1 MDVNDYIRMW
11 RTADL
16 NRLVARSEYL
26 DEVLRL
32 LMEKHGISFVYMGD
46 WGVCDRE
53 KGLLQHF
60 PTFSKAFEFAM
71 GLLEVKG

>member
-1 MDVNDYIRMW
+1 MDEIDYI
-11 RTADL
+11 
-16 NRLVARSEYL
+16 S
-26 DEVLRL
+26 
-32 LMEKHGISFVYMGD
+32 SVYMGD

-60 PTFSKAFEFAM
+60 PTFSKAFEFAL